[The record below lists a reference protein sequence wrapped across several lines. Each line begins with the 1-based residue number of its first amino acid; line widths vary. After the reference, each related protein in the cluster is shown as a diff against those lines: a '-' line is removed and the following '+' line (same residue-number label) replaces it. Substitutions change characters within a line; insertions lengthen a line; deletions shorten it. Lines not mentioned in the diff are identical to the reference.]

1 MYKGMNTVEMNFQ
14 FHFEILH
21 FTGTEQTSY
30 EITICKKLRNEIC
43 GSIVEIHPEKTSKH
57 KIHQ

>member
-1 MYKGMNTVEMNFQ
+1 MYKGMKTVEMNFQ

-21 FTGTEQTSY
+21 FTGTEQTLM
-30 EITICKKLRNEIC
+30 KLRFVRLRNEIC

>member
-1 MYKGMNTVEMNFQ
+1 MYKGMKTVEMNFQ

-30 EITICKKLRNEIC
+30 EITICKTQK
-43 GSIVEIHPEKTSKH
+43 
-57 KIHQ
+57 